1 MIVKYEYGIVNY
13 VSVPIGAGVSMVV
26 DRWKITFVAGP
37 DAASFATIPVEFTA
51 QTDIALPVLVEVTSE
66 VERRFEHQTPNP
78 TPKTSFYPGSDLEIH
93 VADHEVVIWAGW
105 RNVHVIPTRT
115 QDQVAAFI
123 MGLIHVIN
131 FCEQL
136 DEIRVHH
143 DDVVRYRAVRAE
155 DRLVPMN
162 LKALAKAAAAAP
174 IPQTQDEKMQARM
187 TAFLLANPD
196 SGWVVARGYQ
206 TAQAPTL

>member
-105 RNVHVIPTRT
+105 RNVHVI
-115 QDQVAAFI
+115 
-123 MGLIHVIN
+123 N